1 MKLINKIK
9 IIVFI
14 SLLGLDFIV
23 KSMILDKMQSEPEEL
38 VRRAICGVVSVLAAH
53 LLKLGQWPEILE
65 RMNTVFVTFIH
76 INIVNSQ

>member
-65 RMNTVFVTFIH
+65 RMNTVFTPFIH
-76 INIVNSQ
+76 MNIVN

>member
-1 MKLINKIK
+1 
-9 IIVFI
+9 
-14 SLLGLDFIV
+14 
-23 KSMILDKMQSEPEEL
+23 MILDKMQSEPEEL

-65 RMNTVFVTFIH
+65 HMNTVFVTFIH